1 MHIATLIAMQMSILT
16 QHKALIILFTLKMQW
31 FLNLNTFNVLLNH
44 PLISLGFLE
53 ILPKTPNK
61 ILQLKQFWYTHCKM
75 IKHPA
80 PPIPNLLIFP
90 NSQFYNI
97 TLIMHL
103 KIKIGFHVSFSSLT
117 TLQYNHVPIIL

>member
-1 MHIATLIAMQMSILT
+1 MQMSILT

-61 ILQLKQFWYTHCKM
+61 ILQLKQF
-75 IKHPA
+75 
-80 PPIPNLLIFP
+80 
-90 NSQFYNI
+90 
-97 TLIMHL
+97 
-103 KIKIGFHVSFSSLT
+103 
-117 TLQYNHVPIIL
+117 